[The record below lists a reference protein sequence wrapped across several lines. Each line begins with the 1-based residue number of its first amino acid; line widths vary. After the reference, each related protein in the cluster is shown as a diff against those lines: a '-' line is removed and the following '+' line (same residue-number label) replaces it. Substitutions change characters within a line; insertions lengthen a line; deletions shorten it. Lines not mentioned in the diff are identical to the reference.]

1 VPLNGPKRWALTRS
15 SLRMARW
22 DQPRQFD
29 IILRPQ
35 IIRQKD
41 TFSLP
46 FVSRFGAAGT
56 CKKYQ

>member
-1 VPLNGPKRWALTRS
+1 
-15 SLRMARW
+15 MARR

-46 FVSRFGAAGT
+46 FVSRFGASGT